1 MEFLTLTPLW
11 WLLLL
16 PVMLGVFWFTLADR
30 PPAMRW
36 ISFSLRVVALVLI
49 ILAMCRPFF
58 TDESDEV
65 HVAFLVDGSE
75 SVSPQSM
82 KNAAAS
88 IRSAI
93 DKLGPDDGHSLFLFG
108 SGLREVTL
116 EELDEFIENC
126 EQGGRDSEFRA
137 ETDLA
142 AAMSGARFSFPA
154 EKGRR
159 LVVLTDGVPTRMRSG
174 IMDQLEKEKTD
185 VQWVR
190 LPPLDVPEAS
200 VVSFESPS
208 KLAFQGE
215 VVRLR
220 VKLFS
225 NKDMKGKLR
234 ILHRGVAVAEQEVVM
249 KGGEEAEALAD
260 VEMVTAGDSF
270 WKAELVPDEDHFLN
284 NNQAGLSL
292 TVKGKPRI
300 LVVHEESRQMRE
312 AKRALERQ
320 GIELDLRGSVGLP
333 DSLQGMLQF
342 DAIVLADIAAPSIR
356 PDQMN
361 WLKRYVTDF
370 GGGLVML
377 GSENSFGLGGYHKTP
392 IEEVLP
398 LVSRFEKEKEKPS
411 MAMILVIDKSG
422 SMSGAPIALARQAA
436 RAAAELLSARD
447 QISVIGFDSAPQVV
461 CELTSAGNKDVVEA
475 SIDSLAAG
483 GGTNLYPAMV
493 QAREILNGTA
503 AKIKHIIALTDGQTP
518 QADNLGLTQEL
529 ADAGVTISTVA
540 LGTGAARELLAAMA
554 ETGRG
559 RYYETTSPETVP
571 QIFTRETM
579 QASKSAI
586 KEDLYASVQVNDH
599 IMISGYEKAELPF
612 SLGYVMTRA
621 KPTAQVVLASESGDP
636 LLAVG
641 RFGLGTGVAYTSDL
655 TERWGAEWIS
665 WSEFGKFWAQVL
677 RSALKKEDAIGM
689 DVKSSVERDL
699 WTLNITRVD
708 EAGRPVSG
716 IDWNAEALD
725 ENGESREVE
734 IEEVGL
740 GTYTAK
746 VSAAGANRMALSL
759 QDRTYGKVKTI
770 QWTRSYPAE
779 YRFSN
784 SEAAELKDLTQMTP
798 DTVKDGIERVRVRK
812 SAIPWFGFAALALI
826 MGSVIMRR
834 I

>member
-11 WLLLL
+11 WLLLV
-16 PVMLGVFWFTLADR
+16 PVMLAVFWFTLADR

-36 ISFSLRVVALVLI
+36 ISFSLRVVGLILI

-75 SVSPQSM
+75 SVSPESM
-82 KNAAAS
+82 KTAAATV
-88 IRSAI
+88 RAAI
-93 DKLGPDDGHSLFLFG
+93 EELGPDDGHSLFLFG
-108 SGLREVTL
+108 KGLREITL
-116 EELDEFIENC
+116 EELDTFIEEC
-126 EQGGRDSEFRA
+126 EAGRGDDKFRS
-137 ETDLA
+137 ETDMA
-142 AAMSGARFSFPA
+142 SAMSGARFSFPA

-159 LVVLTDGVPTRMRSG
+159 LVVLTDGVPTRMQGG
-174 IMDQLEKEKTD
+174 IMDQLTKEKTD

-220 VKLFS
+220 IKLYS

-234 ILHRGVAVAEQEVVM
+234 ILHRAVAVAEQEIIL
-249 KGGEEAEALAD
+249 KAGEEAEAFAD
-260 VEMVTAGDSF
+260 VEMVTAGDSY
-270 WKAELVPDEDHFLN
+270 WQAELVPDEDHFHS
-284 NNQAGLSL
+284 NNQAGLTL
-292 TVKGKPRI
+292 NVKGKPRI

-312 AKRALERQ
+312 AKRALEQQ
-320 GIELDLRGSVGLP
+320 GIELDLRPAVGLP

-342 DAIVLADIAAPSIR
+342 DAIVLADIPAPSIR

-370 GGGLVML
+370 GGGLMMI

-392 IEEVLP
+392 VEEVLP

-447 QISVIGFDSAPQVV
+447 QICVIGFDSAPQVV

-586 KEDLYASVQVNDH
+586 KEDLYATVQVNDH

-621 KPTAQVVLASESGDP
+621 KPTAQVVLAAESGDP

-665 WSEFGKFWAQVL
+665 WSEFGKFWSQVL

-689 DVKSSVERDL
+689 DVKGSVERDL

-725 ENGESREVE
+725 ENGEARPVE

-740 GTYTAK
+740 GAYTAK
-746 VSAAGANRMALSL
+746 VSAADAKRLALSL
-759 QDRTYGKVKTI
+759 QDRTFGKLKTI

-779 YRFSN
+779 YRISN
-784 SEAAELKDLTQMTP
+784 SEAPELKDLTQMTP
-798 DTVKDGIERVRVRK
+798 DNVKDGIEQVRVRK
-812 SAIPWFGFAALALI
+812 SAIPWFGFAALAFI